1 MTVAKQ
7 MDIRK
12 NIKYYFD
19 MAFSGDTILV
29 PRKENKNVVVI
40 SQKEYEDLQKMKRN
54 AEYLAKIDKSIENHK
69 EGDTISFT
77 MEELRTMED
86 DDWKP
91 TEKILEFEKT
101 HGIQRNKETT
111 K

>member
-54 AEYLAKIDKSIENHK
+54 AEYLAMLDRSDKELK
-69 EGDTISFT
+69 AGKVVVKT
-77 MEELRTMED
+77 MEELEAME
-86 DDWKP
+86 
-91 TEKILEFEKT
+91 
-101 HGIQRNKETT
+101 N
-111 K
+111 